1 MVKLAKVGVG
11 AELIKLEKKK
21 SKYNW
26 EHIPV
31 KKVRNIYKM
40 LKKNRE
46 IAIVLN
52 QFFEKFVKLI

>member
-11 AELIKLEKKK
+11 AELIKLEKK

-31 KKVRNIYKM
+31 KKVRNSYKM
-40 LKKNRE
+40 LKKIRE